1 MGFRVVS
8 IRANMSARRLHR
20 RHPLSL
26 PSNNADEIAFFEIVF
41 SEKKTPPI
49 AQVCEA
55 GLGAAVTS
63 VAIDDRRQSCR
74 RSSQKINHGGWETN
88 ICTDTPDEF
97 EGNEDVPS
105 AGAVIF
111 CGDTKGNIQCFL
123 EEPRSEGCM
132 DGGRDEEAPAVGRVG
147 EGRNAQP
154 CLVLKRQHGKDQVG
168 SLASCRQ
175 DTRQGSTAIK
185 C

>member
-1 MGFRVVS
+1 MRGVCTVDIPSLFPQTTPTKS
-8 IRANMSARRLHR
+8 
-20 RHPLSL
+20 LS
-26 PSNNADEIAFFEIVF
+26 SNLYFL
-41 SEKKTPPI
+41 KKKPPPI

-147 EGRNAQP
+147 EGKNAQP